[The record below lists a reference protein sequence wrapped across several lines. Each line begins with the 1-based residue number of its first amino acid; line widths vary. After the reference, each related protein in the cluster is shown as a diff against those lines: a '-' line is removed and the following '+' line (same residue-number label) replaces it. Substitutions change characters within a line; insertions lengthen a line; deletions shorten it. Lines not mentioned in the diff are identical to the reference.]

1 MATLGSNVLTLADW
15 AKRLDPTGK
24 IDRIVEML
32 SQSNDVLQDIPF
44 IQANGKTHHRTTMRT
59 GLPTVAWRLLN
70 QGTQPS
76 KSTTAQAD
84 ETIGMLEAWAE
95 ADEELAELSGDV
107 AAFRLSESQAFV
119 EAMSQEAASTLF
131 YGNTGT
137 APEEFLGFAPRYSS
151 LSATNGQNVINAGG
165 AGADNTSI
173 WLVGW
178 GERTVHGIFP
188 QGSQAGLEHQDLGI
202 ETVETTA
209 GIAGNRMRAYR
220 DLWRWKMGLAVRD
233 WRYVVRI
240 ANIDVSNLVAN
251 TSAADL
257 IDLMVRA
264 TWVYGGDGR
273 EGAGKRVFYMNRTVA
288 RLLDFQAKT
297 DIAAGGGLNYTTY
310 NGQRIADFR
319 GIPVRITDSILET
332 EAAVT

>member
-1 MATLGSNVLTLADW
+1 MATLGSNVLTLSDW

-32 SQSNDVLQDIPF
+32 SMTNPILEDIPF

-70 QGTQPS
+70 QGVQPS

-84 ETIGMLEAWAE
+84 ETIGMLEAWSE
-95 ADEELAELSGDV
+95 TDEELAKLSGDV
-107 AAFRLSESQAFV
+107 PGFRLSESAAFI
-119 EAMSQEAASTLF
+119 ESMNQEAAQTLF
-131 YGNTGT
+131 YGNSSTS
-137 APEEFLGFAPRYSS
+137 PEEFLGLAPRYSS
-151 LSATNGQNVINAGG
+151 LSAANAQNIITGGG
-165 AGADNTSI
+165 AGSDNTSI
-173 WLVGW
+173 WVVGW
-178 GERTVHGIFP
+178 GESTVHGIFP
-188 QGSQAGLEHQDLGI
+188 QGSTAGLEHQDLGI

-220 DLWRWKMGLAVRD
+220 DLFRWKLGVAVRD

-251 TSAADL
+251 SSAADL
-257 IDLMVRA
+257 QALLTKAM
-264 TWVYGGDGR
+264 WVYGGDGA
-273 EGAGKRVFYMNRTVA
+273 GAGRKVIYMNRTVG
-288 RLLDFQAKT
+288 RMLDYQT
-297 DIAAGGGLNYTTY
+297 REDVSGGGGLTY
-310 NGQRIADFR
+310 ENVNGQPQMNFR
-319 GIPVRITDSILET
+319 GVPIKITDAILET

>member
-32 SQSNDVLQDIPF
+32 SQTNAILQDIPF

-70 QGTQPS
+70 QGVQPS

-84 ETIGMLEAWAE
+84 ETIGMMEAWAE
-95 ADEELAELSGDV
+95 TDVELARLSGDV
-107 AAFRLSESQAFV
+107 AGFRLSESQAFI
-119 EAMSQEAASTLF
+119 EAMNQEAASTLF
-131 YGNTGT
+131 YGNSGT
-137 APEEFLGFAPRYSS
+137 APEEFLGLAPRYSS
-151 LSATNGQNVINAGG
+151 LAAANGQNIISGGG

-178 GERTVHGIFP
+178 GEQSVHGIFP
-188 QGSQAGLEHQDLGI
+188 QGSTAGLEHQDLGE
-202 ETVETTA
+202 ETAETTA
-209 GIAGNRMRAYR
+209 GLAGNRMRVYR
-220 DLWRWKMGLAVRD
+220 DLFKWKLGLAVRD

-251 TSAADL
+251 SSAADL
-257 IDLMVRA
+257 IALMTRA
-264 TWVYGGDGR
+264 TWVYGGDGPGTGR
-273 EGAGKRVFYMNRTVA
+273 QVFYMNRTVA
-288 RLLDFQAKT
+288 RLLDLQSRE
-297 DIAAGGGLNYTTY
+297 DVAGGGGITY
-310 NGQRIADFR
+310 ENVGGQRIGNFR
-319 GIPVRITDSILET
+319 GIPIRITDAILET
-332 EAAVT
+332 EAAVA